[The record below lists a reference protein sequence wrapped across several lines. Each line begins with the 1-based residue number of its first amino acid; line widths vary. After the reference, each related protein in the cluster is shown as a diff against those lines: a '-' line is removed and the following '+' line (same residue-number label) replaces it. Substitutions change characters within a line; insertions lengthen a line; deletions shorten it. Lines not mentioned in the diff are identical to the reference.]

1 MFKKIRGKHSE
12 KKAKKLNRD
21 VISYEEVPL
30 ENYEE
35 ETTRVSSVDAKKIVK
50 IVIVLVVLGL
60 IVFAF
65 ANRSR
70 LTPENISNWLK
81 YDVLGQGDGEGYPTN
96 IVGTNVNTENIICVG
111 NTLSYASDTSFV
123 TLSSNASEIEN
134 YQLSYATPV
143 ISNSGNNLLVYG
155 LGGKE
160 FHIGTTNEITYTGK
174 TDSNI
179 FTGDISSSG
188 VYGIVTET
196 SGYLSKLIVYN
207 KENKQIFAY
216 SFADYYVTAISINP
230 DGTQCVAFGLS
241 AKEGTMSGA
250 IYVLDFNSKEP
261 LEIYEISENAVLR
274 AEYLSSNEVCLIGN
288 NASYVL
294 NISKGELNE
303 NSYDKMMLT
312 AYEVSEDTGTFAI
325 SLSRSGDGH
334 SCTVQSFNT
343 AGDKTL
349 EIETDYKINSLSL
362 MHGNI
367 YVLEGNTVHCFD
379 YNKNEISKGDAGS
392 GAKNIKISSD
402 GSVYVLGVNEIR
414 KAKME

>member
-1 MFKKIRGKHSE
+1 M
-12 KKAKKLNRD
+12 
-21 VISYEEVPL
+21 
-30 ENYEE
+30 
-35 ETTRVSSVDAKKIVK
+35 
-50 IVIVLVVLGL
+50 
-60 IVFAF
+60 
-65 ANRSR
+65 
-70 LTPENISNWLK
+70 
-81 YDVLGQGDGEGYPTN
+81 
-96 IVGTNVNTENIICVG
+96 
-111 NTLSYASDTSFV
+111 
-123 TLSSNASEIEN
+123 
-134 YQLSYATPV
+134 
-143 ISNSGNNLLVYG
+143 
-155 LGGKE
+155 
-160 FHIGTTNEITYTGK
+160 
-174 TDSNI
+174 
-179 FTGDISSSG
+179 
-188 VYGIVTET
+188 
-196 SGYLSKLIVYN
+196 
-207 KENKQIFAY
+207 
-216 SFADYYVTAISINP
+216 
-230 DGTQCVAFGLS
+230 
-241 AKEGTMSGA
+241 
-250 IYVLDFNSKEP
+250 
-261 LEIYEISENAVLR
+261 
-274 AEYLSSNEVCLIGN
+274 
-288 NASYVL
+288 L